1 MQRSKLWRHPRGLFW
16 VLFLSLLLMIMP
28 GVAGVAS
35 ASSLV
40 QGSGPSIEVA
50 KAATPAQVPEPGGV
64 VTFNIKVRNTSGE
77 DLDVTL
83 VRLED
88 DLYGNLINVGNPNL
102 LSTTCASTVIR
113 ARDTYQ
119 CTFTAEVVGSGGSS
133 VTDMVT
139 AKVRDA
145 GGNAAQASARA
156 TVSII
161 TGRPAEL
168 RVEKNANPAQ
178 VTEPGGRVRFGV
190 KVRNSGGGQPLT
202 LVRLEDNLYGDLT
215 SASNPKIFGSSCS
228 LVTIQP
234 GDTYQ
239 CAFEAE
245 VVGRGGSTVTDTVTA
260 RARDAAGNALQASA
274 QASVDINAGEKLGIV
289 VDKKANPSNL
299 TEPGGSVTY
308 RVRVRNTSG
317 VSLQLVRLEDNL
329 YGNLTSGGNPGI
341 YNNTCALVT
350 ILPGDTY
357 QCTFTADVTGSSGTS
372 LTDTVTARARDS
384 GGNAVQDSA
393 QATVTIGAKPKPG
406 LSVSKK
412 ASPTWVLEP
421 GEYVTYKVRVAN
433 NSPAGVPLDL
443 TQLVDDIYGD
453 LTDLG
458 NPEISNG
465 NCQLVT
471 IQPGESYQCSFKGEV
486 SGSAGTTLTDEVTA
500 VAQDGSGNQVHASAK
515 ATVKILSHP
524 PDTGVPLTPPMIA
537 GGLMALGAAATA
549 AGAMVQ
555 RRKN

>member
-1 MQRSKLWRHPRGLFW
+1 
-16 VLFLSLLLMIMP
+16 
-28 GVAGVAS
+28 
-35 ASSLV
+35 
-40 QGSGPSIEVA
+40 
-50 KAATPAQVPEPGGV
+50 
-64 VTFNIKVRNTSGE
+64 
-77 DLDVTL
+77 
-83 VRLED
+83 
-88 DLYGNLINVGNPNL
+88 
-102 LSTTCASTVIR
+102 
-113 ARDTYQ
+113 
-119 CTFTAEVVGSGGSS
+119 
-133 VTDMVT
+133 
-139 AKVRDA
+139 
-145 GGNAAQASARA
+145 
-156 TVSII
+156 
-161 TGRPAEL
+161 
-168 RVEKNANPAQ
+168 
-178 VTEPGGRVRFGV
+178 VRFGV